1 MATKSSN
8 SKTRKTTT
16 KKIDE
21 NIKNDNTIL
30 NNDESK
36 DSTNTELQELRNM
49 VGSLQSM
56 ILELKNQNEELKNEK
71 IELEKNISEKTINED
86 NLNNVS
92 NTINVTPLSMDDVN
106 RKVTVYHTQEMSH
119 NLSTYIKLSTTKR
132 NLRKAGEI
140 VRFNIN
146 DFEELVGL
154 YRRFFDKGILAVSSK
169 DMDFAEMYDLPIW
182 DDKNKKTYTSKIL
195 KEVPTYNFEKL
206 QNFYN
211 DLSETSK
218 TSFLSFWLGKV
229 YSKEQGYYD
238 VEKLGWL
245 KNIANTGIFDSI
257 ILEMN
262 TNAAR
267 GNGDVVLD
275 ANKMN

>member
-8 SKTRKTTT
+8 SKTKKTTT

-30 NNDESK
+30 NNEASK
-36 DSTNTELQELRNM
+36 DSTSNEIQELRDL

-71 IELEKNISEKTINED
+71 IELEKNISEKIINED
-86 NLNNVS
+86 NQNNVI
-92 NTINVTPLSMDDVN
+92 NTINVAPLSMDDAN

-211 DLSETSK
+211 DLSESSK

-267 GNGDVVLD
+267 GNSDVVLD

>member
-8 SKTRKTTT
+8 SKTKKTTT

-30 NNDESK
+30 NNEASK
-36 DSTNTELQELRNM
+36 DSTSNEIQELRDL

-71 IELEKNISEKTINED
+71 IELEKNISEKIINED
-86 NLNNVS
+86 NQNNVI
-92 NTINVTPLSMDDVN
+92 NTINVAPLSMDDAN

-211 DLSETSK
+211 DLSESSK

>member
-8 SKTRKTTT
+8 SKTRKTTI

-21 NIKNDNTIL
+21 NINSDNTIS
-30 NNDESK
+30 NTDESK
-36 DSTNTELQELRNM
+36 DFNNSEIQELRNM
-49 VGSLQSM
+49 VESLQSM
-56 ILELKNQNEELKNEK
+56 IVELKNQNEELRNENS
-71 IELEKNISEKTINED
+71 ELEKNISEKIIDKD
-86 NLNNVS
+86 NQNNVI
-92 NTINVTPLSMDDVN
+92 NTVNITPLDMDDVN

-132 NLRKAGEI
+132 NLRKAGEV
-140 VRFNIN
+140 VRFSIN

-195 KEVPTYNFEKL
+195 KEVPTYDFEKL
-206 QNFYN
+206 KNFYN

-229 YSKEQGYYD
+229 YSKEEGYYD

-245 KNIANTGIFDSI
+245 KNIANTGIFDPI

-267 GNGDVVLD
+267 GTNEVVLD

>member
-86 NLNNVS
+86 NLNNVI

>member
-36 DSTNTELQELRNM
+36 DSTSNEIQELRDL

-71 IELEKNISEKTINED
+71 IELEKNISEKIINED
-86 NLNNVS
+86 NQNNVI
-92 NTINVTPLSMDDVN
+92 NTINVAPLSMDDAN

-211 DLSETSK
+211 DLSESSK

-267 GNGDVVLD
+267 GNSDVVLD

>member
-8 SKTRKTTT
+8 SKTRKTIT

-21 NIKNDNTIL
+21 NIKSDNTIS
-30 NNDESK
+30 NTDESK
-36 DSTNTELQELRNM
+36 DFNNSEIQELRNM
-49 VGSLQSM
+49 VESLQS
-56 ILELKNQNEELKNEK
+56 IIVEIKNQNEELRNENS
-71 IELEKNISEKTINED
+71 ELKKNISEKIIDED
-86 NLNNVS
+86 NQNNVI
-92 NTINVTPLSMDDVN
+92 NTVKITPLDMNDVN

-132 NLRKAGEI
+132 NLRKAGEV
-140 VRFNIN
+140 VRFSIN

-195 KEVPTYNFEKL
+195 KEVPTYDFEKL
-206 QNFYN
+206 KNFYN

-229 YSKEQGYYD
+229 YSKEEGYYD

-245 KNIANTGIFDSI
+245 KNIANTGIFDPI

-267 GNGDVVLD
+267 GTNEVVLD

>member
-8 SKTRKTTT
+8 SKTIKTTT

-21 NIKNDNTIL
+21 NTKNDNTIL

-86 NLNNVS
+86 NLNNVI

-267 GNGDVVLD
+267 GNVDVVLD